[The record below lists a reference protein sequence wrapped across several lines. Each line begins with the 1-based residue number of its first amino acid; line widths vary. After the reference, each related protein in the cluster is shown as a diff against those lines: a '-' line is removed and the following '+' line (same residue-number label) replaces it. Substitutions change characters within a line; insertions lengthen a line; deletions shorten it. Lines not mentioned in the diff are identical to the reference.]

1 MVTFDGG
8 CKRLG
13 IRRIAWHGADAA
25 PPATIFLCATVG
37 AYQAIE
43 LGGQR
48 RRRAAHK
55 HNVNLREGQ
64 QKLRRYQPASA
75 SRRSNEKAAMRY
87 WRGHRQLRG
96 KKKWLEDL
104 LADKKNLML
113 LQKETPL
120 SKNTVEFQKKIESLT
135 KKKRN
140 KFNTIKANQP
150 PITHK
155 SMEVT
160 PPKV

>member
-1 MVTFDGG
+1 
-8 CKRLG
+8 
-13 IRRIAWHGADAA
+13 
-25 PPATIFLCATVG
+25 VG

-104 LADKKNLML
+104 LADKKKPYAASERNPSF
-113 LQKETPL
+113 KEYSRSPEE
-120 SKNTVEFQKKIESLT
+120 N
-135 KKKRN
+135 
-140 KFNTIKANQP
+140 
-150 PITHK
+150 
-155 SMEVT
+155 
-160 PPKV
+160 